1 MTTLDL
7 SHQRAVGDLLQAER
21 SLRQKS
27 EETIRAMR
35 EALLETA
42 IRFDGERLESLRR
55 SDPTVLDRWNAADWR
70 AFFNAIPARSQ
81 GWGNVAVVDEQAQ
94 RKLQKQ
100 IAQLQAALEQAEQK
114 IQEEKQKNAEAIL
127 ELKKEPAPVAIAP
140 IAKPDAP
147 AVMTGIPK
155 NATPPLSVII
165 GDAEAML
172 LKYPKNTPSAFK
184 GVLSGGTRTGGD
196 LARIFQ
202 RYWLILYLIGR
213 WRLSAVMEI
222 EQALGGVVHVSGGS
236 GSMRRVVTDMEE
248 AGVLVSNTLTLQ
260 TTPTTLKLCRLS
272 AEGGKLYQALFAS
285 KPYEDDW
292 SRIIRSRDG
301 ERFPEYTVAELNFT
315 MQARKRG
322 WVTQV
327 VPEVKGAKNA
337 PDACVM
343 REGERWYVALELDE
357 KDHASRWHSLSALNN
372 GRLALCAASKKHRES
387 LVERCKQDKLAGA
400 ATDLE
405 TLVTDRYKEVNSE
418 SPLWLEHWK

>member
-35 EALLETA
+35 EALKDAAT
-42 IRFDGERLESLRR
+42 RFDGERLESLRR
-55 SDPTVLDRWNAADWR
+55 GDPSTLDGWSAADWK
-70 AFFNAIPARSQ
+70 AFFNAIPTRSQ
-81 GWGNVAVVDEQAQ
+81 GWGSAVVVDEQAQ

-100 IAQLQAALEQAEQK
+100 VAQLQAALAQAEQM
-114 IQEEKQKNAEAIL
+114 IQEEKQKSAELIS
-127 ELKKEPAPVAIAP
+127 EEKKPEPATTAPILKPEAAAAIA
-140 IAKPDAP
+140 
-147 AVMTGIPK
+147 GIPK
-155 NATPPLSVII
+155 NATPPLSVMIS
-165 GDAEAML
+165 DAEAML
-172 LKYPKNTPSAFK
+172 LKFPKNTPSAFK
-184 GVLSGGTRTGGD
+184 GVLSGGKRTGGD
-196 LARIFQ
+196 LARVFQ
-202 RYWLILYLIGR
+202 RYWLILYLVGR

-222 EQALGGVVHVSGGS
+222 EQALGGAVRVSGGS

-248 AGVLVSNTLTLQ
+248 AGILVSQALELQ
-260 TTPTTLKLCRLS
+260 ATPTTLKLCRLS

-292 SRIIRSRDG
+292 SRIIRARDG
-301 ERFPEYTVAELNFT
+301 ERFPEYTVAALDFT

-322 WVTQV
+322 WATQV
-327 VPEVKGAKNA
+327 LPEIKGVKNA

-343 REGERWYVALELDE
+343 REGERWYVAVELDE
-357 KDHASRWHSLSALNN
+357 KDRAARWRSLSALNN
-372 GRLALCAASKKHRES
+372 GRVALCAASKQHRAS
-387 LVERCKQDKLAGA
+387 LVEHCKQGSLAGT

-405 TLVTDRYKEVNSE
+405 TLVLDKYKEVNSE